1 MVRRCVLLV
10 TGDPIELGLVRG
22 NDNLWPFHK
31 APKDCMGPAQ
41 NYYRELWE
49 KRTLNVARVKVLSPA
64 LVTLELGLAA

>member
-1 MVRRCVLLV
+1 
-10 TGDPIELGLVRG
+10 
-22 NDNLWPFHK
+22 
-31 APKDCMGPAQ
+31 MGPAQ